1 MTLGLLF
8 VMGSN
13 LSYTMLCV
21 CVCVTFIKQ
30 QLTHR
35 IHTKRCSLLLSVYYL
50 IYAYKNLLKLDNGP
64 QRCSHSN
71 FWKLW
76 TCCLTW

>member
-8 VMGSN
+8 GMGSN

-50 IYAYKNLLKLDNGP
+50 IYAYKKILKFDNIN
-64 QRCSHSN
+64 Q
-71 FWKLW
+71 K
-76 TCCLTW
+76 